1 MLKTAA
7 SEEDLFDQVVKLSLT
22 SDPDFMKQ
30 FYHPSQI
37 IEEGDWGKRRQTFFN
52 RFYGEAIEIAK
63 GQTYVLQADERP
75 CSMVVWSGKGTMN
88 GNIVEAETANV
99 VGLTN
104 MRRREMIIC
113 PNTQVDIVASDEEDL
128 LLLSVYPFKPAVE
141 KRKGIVCAG
150 LTCVDYVIKKCGE
163 LKTST
168 DHVTAESYERRCGG
182 SVYNTAKAIVQLKPN
197 VRVEALTLI
206 GIDTDGDFLLKTLND
221 LGVGTKYL
229 ARTDVQ
235 PTQVAFLPVY
245 NDGER
250 ACIVIPGA
258 SSILNKESLLGEV
271 GLGCKRIDMVREV
284 LWFHLGYPFELV
296 HMQGDALAETLL
308 ELRHK
313 SVDVAISMDLNGA
326 GSSSLDNP
334 WSLIEGALQHVC
346 HVHMNWDE
354 ACAFSENVN
363 TDIETATTEQLS
375 ALAQPFLDS
384 GVALVTITLGRHGA
398 FIQIHEDVQHVMKQF
413 GVAAPREEQVKKWIA
428 EKSVRKSLPSGSELS
443 GSDTVGAGDSFTA
456 GLLVALEGINEGTKS
471 LTDIL
476 TFAQMSAVSCI
487 NNNDTRD
494 A

>member
-1 MLKTAA
+1 M
-7 SEEDLFDQVVKLSLT
+7 
-22 SDPDFMKQ
+22 
-30 FYHPSQI
+30 
-37 IEEGDWGKRRQTFFN
+37 
-52 RFYGEAIEIAK
+52 
-63 GQTYVLQADERP
+63 
-75 CSMVVWSGKGTMN
+75 
-88 GNIVEAETANV
+88 
-99 VGLTN
+99 
-104 MRRREMIIC
+104 
-113 PNTQVDIVASDEEDL
+113 
-128 LLLSVYPFKPAVE
+128 
-141 KRKGIVCAG
+141 
-150 LTCVDYVIKKCGE
+150 
-163 LKTST
+163 
-168 DHVTAESYERRCGG
+168 
-182 SVYNTAKAIVQLKPN
+182 
-197 VRVEALTLI
+197 
-206 GIDTDGDFLLKTLND
+206 
-221 LGVGTKYL
+221 

-326 GSSSLDNP
+326 ASSLLDNP

-363 TDIETATTEQLS
+363 TDIEKATTEQLS

-413 GVAAPREEQVKKWIA
+413 GVAAPRFEQVVAWSK
-428 EKSVRKSLPSGSELS
+428 ESSVRMNLPSGSEEKTEQKNLPS
-443 GSDTVGAGDSFTA
+443 GSDTVGAGDAFTA
-456 GLLVALEGINEGTKS
+456 GLLVALEGINEGETKS

-476 TFAQMSAVSCI
+476 LAAQMAAFQTIST
-487 NNNDTRD
+487 N
-494 A
+494 